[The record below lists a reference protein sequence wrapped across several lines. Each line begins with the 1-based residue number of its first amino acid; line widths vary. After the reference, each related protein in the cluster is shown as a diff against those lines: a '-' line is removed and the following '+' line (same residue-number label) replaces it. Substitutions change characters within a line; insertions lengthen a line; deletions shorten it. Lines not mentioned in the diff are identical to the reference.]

1 MFVAILGGFDGSS
14 NCSACHPCE
23 PTLEGDHGDGVGQE
37 VAARGKRQRCDK
49 GLLIV
54 DGDVCP
60 DLGALYEEGEEEAQ
74 MEEDQVQDVN

>member
-1 MFVAILGGFDGSS
+1 MEAAIAAPATPANPQVA
-14 NCSACHPCE
+14 AP
-23 PTLEGDHGDGVGQE
+23 LEGDHGDGVGQE